1 MKINQIATV
10 LNETFFPESTGT
22 DDNEAIFLDDLS
34 NVVELGTRITSDS
47 NFGNMM
53 NGYLKTIFDKVGQTV
68 YSDMGYTSGGFDL
81 HVTDAELGGVLEKIR
96 IEAPDFDDNKA
107 WTFEEDGGSTH
118 EEMFGYHPVSVD
130 GKYFMSRT
138 TFRTEPYTI
147 TEKQFRTAFTSLENV
162 YEFIG
167 RIEQRVKAK
176 YELAINIL
184 NHRAVTAL
192 IAEKLKTGNN
202 VIDLLH
208 EYRQQTGDTTV
219 TAFNWRSHENFLLFA
234 NTYVRTI
241 YDLMH
246 EPTGLYNDD
255 GYISQTTDENSKF
268 YLLSDFSRAIES
280 YVYRSSY
287 NVEDVRLTGYKTIAY
302 WQSVGNDGTESNYAV
317 RSAIY
322 AVPPSEGEWDGHGED
337 TRERVEEMGVVGVIF
352 NRYAAF
358 INAKRIETGTQTN
371 NFDKWTNYIHMFEAG
386 YYVDPAENCVVFIIK
401 NQQ

>member
-1 MKINQIATV
+1 MKINQIADV
-10 LNETFFPESTGT
+10 LNGAFFPETTGT
-22 DDNEAIFLDDLS
+22 DDEHAIFKDDLS
-34 NVVELGTRITSDS
+34 NVVELGTSITSSS

-53 NGYLKTIFDKVGQTV
+53 NGYLKSIFDKVGETV
-68 YSDMGYTSGGFDL
+68 YSDMGYESGGFDL

-96 IEAPDFDDNKA
+96 IEAPDFDENLS
-107 WTFEEDGGSTH
+107 WTFTDGDGSTH
-118 EEMFGYHPVSVD
+118 EEMFGYHPVTVD
-130 GKYFMSRT
+130 AKYFMSKT
-138 TFRTEPYTI
+138 TFRTAPYTI
-147 TEKQFRTAFTSLENV
+147 TEKQFRTAFTSIENV

-167 RIEQRVKAK
+167 RIEQRVIAK
-176 YELAINIL
+176 RNLAINIL
-184 NHRAVTAL
+184 NHRAVTGL

-202 VIDLLH
+202 VINLLDLYIT
-208 EYRQQTGDTTV
+208 ESGDTTV
-219 TAFNWRSHENFLLFA
+219 TADNWRTKENFLLYA

-302 WQSVGNDGTESNYAV
+302 WQAVGNDGTEANYTI
-317 RSAIY
+317 RSSIY
-322 AVPPSEGEWDGHGED
+322 AVPASEGEAPVGED
-337 TRERVEEMGVVGVIF
+337 TRQVVNESGIVGVIF

-358 INAKRIETGTQTN
+358 INAKRIETGVQTN
-371 NFDKWTNYIHMFEAG
+371 DFDKWANYIHMFEAG

-401 NQQ
+401 NPS

>member
-1 MKINQIATV
+1 MKINQIADV
-10 LNETFFPESTGT
+10 LNNAFFPESTGEQ
-22 DDNEAIFLDDLS
+22 DAIKEDLS
-34 NVVELGTRITSDS
+34 NVVELGTQITSNS

-96 IEAPDFDDNKA
+96 VEAPDFDNNKA
-107 WTFEEDGGSTH
+107 WTFEEGEGSTH
-118 EEMFGYHPVSVD
+118 EEMFGYHPITVD
-130 GKYFMSRT
+130 SKYFMSRT
-138 TFRTEPYTI
+138 TFRTAPYTI
-147 TEKQFRTAFTSLENV
+147 TEKQFRTAFTSIENV

-167 RIEQRVKAK
+167 RIEQRVKSK

-184 NHRAVTAL
+184 NHRAVTGL
-192 IAEKLKTGNN
+192 IAEKLKTGTN
-202 VIDLLH
+202 VINLL
-208 EYRQQTGDTTV
+208 EQYINETGDTTV
-219 TAFNWRSHENFLLFA
+219 NETNWRTSENFLLYA
-234 NTYVRTI
+234 NTYVRTL

-246 EPTGLYNDD
+246 EPTGIYNDD

-302 WQSVGNDGTESNYAV
+302 WQSVGNRTDETNYQT
-317 RSAIY
+317 RSTIY
-322 AVPPSEGEWDGHGED
+322 AIPASEGEWNGEGTD
-337 TRERVEEMGVVGVIF
+337 TRESVQQSGVVGVIF

-358 INAKRIETGTQTN
+358 INAKRIETGTQPN

-386 YYVDPAENCVVFIIK
+386 YYVDPAENCVVFIIE
-401 NQQ
+401 NTI